1 MPAALYDD
9 SSRGDLSKP
18 TRTRIRT
25 CIATKKAQP
34 ADQLL
39 RVVAR
44 KKDKAVGDSHHSV
57 YLVIAD
63 PCKRLKGRGAWITP
77 TIDALELAEKRRAF
91 ARALRV
97 SAEVDTGHV
106 REYLAAL
113 SAGPDITRKTEH

>member
-1 MPAALYDD
+1 MPAALYGD
-9 SSRGDLSKP
+9 SPRGDLSKP
-18 TRTRIRT
+18 TRTPVRT
-25 CIATKKAQP
+25 CIATKKSQP

-39 RVVAR
+39 RVVLR
-44 KKDKAVGDSHHSV
+44 KKDDATGESHHSV
-57 YLVIAD
+57 YSVIAD
-63 PCKRLKGRGAWITP
+63 PRRRLKGRGAWITP

-113 SAGPDITRKTEH
+113 GAGPDITRKTEH